1 MDFQVLGIGPLEV
14 VFFIVLLLLLFGPN
28 DLVRMAREIG
38 KFINRVSRSES
49 YQAVQQASR
58 EIRTL
63 PQRIVEEAQLE
74 EVKQAGNAIRQDV
87 REASSMSDQ
96 ALRAWTQAV
105 PTPPPDSSP
114 ATPPPPDPSAKS

>member
-14 VFFIVLLLLLFGPN
+14 VFFVVLLLLLFGPK

-38 KFINRVSRSES
+38 KFINRVTRSES

-63 PQRIVEEAQLE
+63 PQRIVEEAQLD
-74 EVKQAGNAIRQDV
+74 EVRQAQNTVRQDV
-87 REASSMSDQ
+87 REASALSDN
-96 ALRAWTQAV
+96 ALRAWTQELPAA
-105 PTPPPDSSP
+105 SP
-114 ATPPPPDPSAKS
+114 AETKPPPDPPAAT